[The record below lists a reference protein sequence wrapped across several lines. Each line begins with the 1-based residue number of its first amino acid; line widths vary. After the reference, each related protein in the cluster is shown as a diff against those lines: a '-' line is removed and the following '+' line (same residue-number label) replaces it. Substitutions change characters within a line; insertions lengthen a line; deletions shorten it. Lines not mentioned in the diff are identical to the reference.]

1 LTQVTAPTAHAG
13 HANAH
18 MTLTTN
24 AHVLVDD
31 REIGHAAL
39 LT

>member
-1 LTQVTAPTAHAG
+1 VVAAHAG

-18 MTLTTN
+18 MTLTTY

-31 REIGHAAL
+31 REIGHGAL
-39 LT
+39 LV